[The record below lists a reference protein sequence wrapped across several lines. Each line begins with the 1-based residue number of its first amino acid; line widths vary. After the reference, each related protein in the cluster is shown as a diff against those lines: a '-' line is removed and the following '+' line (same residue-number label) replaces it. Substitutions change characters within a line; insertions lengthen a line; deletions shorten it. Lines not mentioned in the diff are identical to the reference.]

1 MSDSKRTRKIVGV
14 IRVSTAAQAGAD
26 RHSIPAQKAT
36 IEEIA
41 RANGAVVGWWI
52 EVEDVSGTSV
62 MKSPEYKRMFSIM
75 ERPDCYG
82 VAAREF
88 SRVVRPVDPA
98 DYVLLSIFIRTETRL
113 LLPSGE
119 FDLTKSEHRIMAL
132 LLGEFAAK
140 ELEEFKRKI
149 WLSKERARA
158 EGKCPTNAEVACPRG
173 VWYTKER
180 GWHYTA
186 DSIRVRKAF
195 EMLLAGEHNY
205 AKLSK
210 VVGCAQGS
218 LRKILSNP
226 IYIGWRVVDRKVDS
240 SLAGKI
246 DSADARQGYRK
257 KIARDANE
265 IIRIKVIDD
274 PLVSESDF
282 AKAQAIISAKYDRR
296 LRASGTMAKKFLYT
310 GFLTCGECG
319 SKIYPMGRGAARFGN
334 YVCKNRTTAFRK
346 QGANCCSHY
355 MGQMRLEAILDEVIE
370 TKLTDRAFLE
380 TLLRKLQANDEKKLS
395 AKSVSRMKFDV
406 AALEDKRGRILD
418 NYEDGLIS
426 KARRDAKLA
435 EIDESIRLINVEL
448 FKDAKPS
455 APALTIDELETYF
468 LPLQDWNFLSYSER
482 REVLSK
488 LNPEIVVSDYAV
500 KGIAILNLAS
510 DDGADD
516 GSGLP
521 RVISRERERTS
532 SCSGNFGNT
541 CVESPALPI
550 SPSGQRRPFR

>member
-1 MSDSKRTRKIVGV
+1 MKNEKRTRKIIGV
-14 IRVSTAAQAGAD
+14 IRVSTAKQAGAD
-26 RHSIPAQKAT
+26 RHSIPAQKAA

-41 RANGAVVGWWI
+41 KSNDAVVGWWI
-52 EVEDVSGTSV
+52 EIADVSGSSV
-62 MKSPEYKRMFSIM
+62 MKSPEYKWMFAIM

-82 VAAREF
+82 IGAREF

-98 DYVLLSIFIRTETRL
+98 DYVLLSIFIRTETKL

-119 FDLTKSEHRIMAL
+119 IDLTKSEHRIMAL

-140 ELEEFKRKI
+140 ELEEFKRKV
-149 WLSKERARA
+149 WLSKERARL

-173 VWYTKER
+173 VWYTPER

-210 VVGCAQGS
+210 VVGCSQGS

-226 IYIGWRVVDRKVDS
+226 IYIGWRVIDRKIDS

-246 DSADARQGYRK
+246 DAADARQGYRK
-257 KIARDANE
+257 KIARDAND
-265 IIRIKVIDD
+265 IIRVKVIDD
-274 PLVSESDF
+274 PLISESDF
-282 AKAQAIISAKYDRR
+282 AKAQAIISTKYDRR
-296 LRASGTMAKKFLYT
+296 LRASGNMAKKFLYT
-310 GFLTCGECG
+310 GFLTCAECG

-355 MGQMRLEAILDEVIE
+355 MGQMRLEAILDEIIE

-380 TLLRKLQANDEKKLS
+380 TLLRKLRAKDEKRLS
-395 AKSVSRMKFDV
+395 AKSVSRMKFDL
-406 AALEDKRGRILD
+406 AALEDKRERVLD
-418 NYEDGLIS
+418 NFEDGLIS
-426 KARRDAKLA
+426 KMKRDEKLA
-435 EIDESIRLINVEL
+435 SIDESIRLINAEV
-448 FKDAKPS
+448 FKSTTPS
-455 APALTIDELETYF
+455 TPALTIDELETYF
-468 LPLQDWNFLSYSER
+468 LPLQDWNFLSYSQR
-482 REVLSK
+482 REVLA
-488 LNPEIVVSDYAV
+488 LLHPEIVVSDYAV

-510 DDGADD
+510 DEGVDD
-516 GSGLP
+516 GFGLP

-532 SCSGNFGNT
+532 SRSGNFGNT
-541 CVESPALPI
+541 CAESAALPTA
-550 SPSGQRRPFR
+550 P